1 VSRLGA
7 ALQRAAAWIR
17 PERDAVLSDWVRAVA
32 DVRGLA
38 EADVRPGCERS
49 LEALLERL
57 AAGDVEG
64 FLAAESSRAQHAA
77 RRGAS
82 LLGDALEIR
91 VLDRCLASVLQRVCP
106 DKDTLADTLVA
117 LDELGDRRLEMLL
130 AAQEDESARRLVEA
144 QEQGARAAERARE
157 VQRANEALRRA
168 EGESRHRASQIGMV
182 SSVAHRIAAIRE
194 PEELMQQA
202 ADLIRARMNHGYV
215 AVVVVDDD
223 GVLVGRW
230 AGRPGVGR
238 TSAGRAQGPP
248 GGVIG
253 RALRMR
259 APQVVGDV
267 TRDPD
272 YHPDVDGTRSEMAI
286 PLLEGS
292 DAIGAIDF
300 QSEEPFAFA
309 LDDVAA
315 GETLA
320 EFLVIALRN
329 ARLYQ
334 DARRK

>member
-1 VSRLGA
+1 MSRLGA
-7 ALQRAAAWIR
+7 ALQRAAEWVR
-17 PERDAVLSDWVRAVA
+17 PERDAVLADWVRAVA
-32 DVRGLA
+32 DVRGIA
-38 EADVRPGCERS
+38 EADARAGCARS
-49 LEALLERL
+49 LDALLERL
-57 AAGDVEG
+57 ATGDAEA
-64 FLAAESSRAQHAA
+64 FLAAESSRAQHEA

-91 VLDRCLASVLQRVCP
+91 VLDRCLASVLVRVCP
-106 DKDTLADTLVA
+106 DKDTLAEALVA

-130 AAQEDESARRLVEA
+130 AAQEDESARRLLEA

-168 EGESRHRASQIGMV
+168 EAQSNHRASQIGLV

-202 ADLIRARMNHGYV
+202 ADLIRARMNYGYV
-215 AVVVVDDD
+215 AVVVVDHE

-230 AGRPGVGR
+230 AGRPGVGHK
-238 TSAGRAQGPP
+238 SAGRAQGPP

-253 RALRMR
+253 RALRQR

-267 TRDPD
+267 AKDPD
-272 YHPDVDGTRSEMAI
+272 YHPDVEGTRSEMAI

-292 DAIGAIDF
+292 EAIGAMDF

-329 ARLYQ
+329 ARMYQ
-334 DARRK
+334 EARRK

>member
-1 VSRLGA
+1 
-7 ALQRAAAWIR
+7 
-17 PERDAVLSDWVRAVA
+17 
-32 DVRGLA
+32 
-38 EADVRPGCERS
+38 
-49 LEALLERL
+49 
-57 AAGDVEG
+57 
-64 FLAAESSRAQHAA
+64 
-77 RRGAS
+77 
-82 LLGDALEIR
+82 
-91 VLDRCLASVLQRVCP
+91 
-106 DKDTLADTLVA
+106 
-117 LDELGDRRLEMLL
+117 MLL

-144 QEQGARAAERARE
+144 QELGARAAERARE

-168 EGESRHRASQIGMV
+168 EAQSNHRASQIGLV

-202 ADLIRARMNHGYV
+202 ADLIRARMNYGYV
-215 AVVVVDDD
+215 AVVVVDHE

-230 AGRPGVGR
+230 AGRPGVGHK
-238 TSAGRAQGPP
+238 SAGRAQGPP

-253 RALRMR
+253 RALRQR

-267 TRDPD
+267 TKDPD
-272 YHPDVDGTRSEMAI
+272 YHPDVEGTRSEMVI

-292 DAIGAIDF
+292 EAIGALDF

-329 ARLYQ
+329 ARMYQ
-334 DARRK
+334 EARRK